1 MKLDSVKN
9 ILIPIKNDKEL
20 LRRVVHYSIN
30 IHEINIHSLNESSF
44 FSEEQACQLITL
56 KLFNFIEE
64 IKRYNM
70 IMELS
75 PLERTKSI
83 YLQENKE
90 KSLFWQKCPTMA
102 ADRSFLVV
110 ASSVFRLCIS
120 TSFWLMIRLSRPISS
135 VFSES
140 DFSSLRRRWLIKRKA
155 SSISVHCLA
164 IPSAKIN
171 IFHRMTKCVFT
182 SLNSNPELNE
192 IATSPLVDV
201 SSYKGHN

>member
-140 DFSSLRRRWLIKRKA
+140 DFSSLR
-155 SSISVHCLA
+155 
-164 IPSAKIN
+164 
-171 IFHRMTKCVFT
+171 T
-182 SLNSNPELNE
+182 
-192 IATSPLVDV
+192 
-201 SSYKGHN
+201 G